1 MKNLVILLFLFQ
13 QIAMAQTIK
22 VKHGSIHRLVSF
34 SSEFVNNRNIDVW
47 LPDDYSSSKKYAVL
61 YMHDGQMLFDGATT
75 WNQQEWGVDE
85 HVQKLIN
92 TNQIKDVIV
101 VGIWNDDQNKNR
113 HPEYFPQKP
122 FENLTKDERL
132 FVENALKDKGRITTT
147 FTPFSDRYL
156 KFIVEELKPY
166 IDRTFSTLPDK
177 NNTFLM
183 GSSMGGLIS
192 MYGLCEYPEVF
203 GAAACIST
211 HWPGIFEVK
220 DNPIPNAF
228 EEYIQNNLNT
238 KNNSRIY
245 FDFGTATLDALYP
258 HLQAKIDAILLK
270 KGFNE
275 KNWTTQRFEGASHS
289 EVSWNE
295 RLDIPLLFL
304 LKKN

>member
-13 QIAMAQTIK
+13 QIVMAQTIK

-85 HVQKLIN
+85 HIQNLIN

-122 FENLTKDERL
+122 YESLTKDERL

-177 NNTFLM
+177 KNTFLM

-192 MYGLCEYPEVF
+192 MYGLCEYPDVF

-228 EEYIQNNLNT
+228 EQYIQNNLHT

-258 HLQAKIDAILLK
+258 PLQAKIDAILLK